1 MSKQLT
7 ENDKYNLIC
16 SKCFMTPYIILLN
29 MEQLIW
35 ECSCEKKKIS
45 IINFLELTNSP
56 FKNIKCVSC
65 SKKYSN
71 FNFYYCSKC
80 KNFECK
86 LCIKKHKKKHTLI
99 LIENVNYKCFNH
111 LNANSQ
117 GYCIHCKKN
126 ICYYC
131 FSQHKFHNIIDFSKI
146 KINKKEKD
154 QLTKYFEKLKTR
166 YLKNINGIEEHK
178 KFLFKTIEENKNE
191 LLKEKRN
198 QRLNLLEKRDI
209 MIENFKNF
217 YNKNQNFF
225 LTLQIIFL
233 SSQNLFEEF
242 NCQKNFNF
250 KKISECHFNS
260 YKVNSYCSV
269 ISNVFAFINSLD
281 KNLFSLKPKKSEIF
295 TVKKINLPFSS
306 IKVLEDQILINYY
319 ENKVKI
325 FNNQFKEISS
335 FNTIKKVD
343 K

>member
-154 QLTKYFEKLKTR
+154 QLTNI
-166 YLKNINGIEEHK
+166 LKN
-178 KFLFKTIEENKNE
+178 
-191 LLKEKRN
+191 
-198 QRLNLLEKRDI
+198 
-209 MIENFKNF
+209 
-217 YNKNQNFF
+217 
-225 LTLQIIFL
+225 
-233 SSQNLFEEF
+233 
-242 NCQKNFNF
+242 
-250 KKISECHFNS
+250 
-260 YKVNSYCSV
+260 
-269 ISNVFAFINSLD
+269 
-281 KNLFSLKPKKSEIF
+281 
-295 TVKKINLPFSS
+295 
-306 IKVLEDQILINYY
+306 
-319 ENKVKI
+319 
-325 FNNQFKEISS
+325 
-335 FNTIKKVD
+335 
-343 K
+343 